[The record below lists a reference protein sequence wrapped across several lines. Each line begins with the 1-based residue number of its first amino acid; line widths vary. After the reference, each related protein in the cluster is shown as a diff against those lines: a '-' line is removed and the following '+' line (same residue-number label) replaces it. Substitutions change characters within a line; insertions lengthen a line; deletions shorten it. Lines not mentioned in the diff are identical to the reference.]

1 MMETKMIDPSAK
13 AMPKVVSFQDPL
25 PEPHRYRPQADRIL
39 SGDPAQAAINLFKSA
54 DGRFNSGIWEAQ
66 PGKWRVV
73 FTESEFCH
81 LLAGVIVVTSDDGSQ
96 RTFRAG
102 DAFVSP
108 AGFTG
113 TWEIVEPAKKFYAY
127 YE

>member
-1 MMETKMIDPSAK
+1 MTTAASN
-13 AMPKVVSFQDPL
+13 MPNVIGFDGTL
-25 PEPHRYRPQADRIL
+25 PEPQRFLPAADRIL
-39 SGDPAQAAINLFKSA
+39 SGHPAQTVQNLYESA
-54 DGRFNSGIWEAQ
+54 DGRFNSGIWTCE

-73 FTESEFCH
+73 FTESEFCQ
-81 LLAGVIVVTSDDGSQ
+81 LLEGTIVVRGDDGSE

-113 TWEIVEPAKKFYAY
+113 TWDVLQAAKKYYAM